1 MVVLCKGMDVE
12 KWTSCQTMAF
22 YFSMAAVKQGQV
34 EIHNACRHFSYLP
47 L

>member
-12 KWTSCQTMAF
+12 KWTSCQTMAL
-22 YFSMAAVKQGQV
+22 YFSMAAVKWWQV
-34 EIHNACRHFSYLP
+34 EIHDACRHFPNLP